1 MCHPFAAFSLHFVC
15 PFSLIVETL
24 EELGVAV
31 DVGMPTATPPTT
43 PTTLVSTIPT
53 VPFFAVPSVLV
64 SAFPIAPI
72 HIGPSEFLFL
82 YLLLHCLFA
91 SLSFL
96 DHGFSNHALHFLL
109 GPLPTVPSQF
119 EMSNNSAA
127 VPNPVSEVIA
137 FFTRFDQPE
146 VNDLNPTNFW
156 GSRPSYVDF
165 HGFRVPEDCASHLLV
180 VYSSCGDFMQGFC
193 LSRSAREY
201 FLKMLES
208 VMNNIEHNF
217 VDTISIERIL

>member
-1 MCHPFAAFSLHFVC
+1 
-15 PFSLIVETL
+15 
-24 EELGVAV
+24 
-31 DVGMPTATPPTT
+31 MPTATPPTT

-82 YLLLHCLFA
+82 YLLLHYLFA
-91 SLSFL
+91 SFSFL
-96 DHGFSNHALHFLL
+96 DQDFSNHALHFLL

-119 EMSNNSAA
+119 EMSNSFAA

-156 GSRPSYVDF
+156 GSGLSYVDF

-180 VYSSCGDFMQGFC
+180 VYSSRGDFMQGFC